1 MTRPIETALDVP
13 EARFFDIVPS
23 AISILDREMRIT
35 SVNET
40 FRRMFGDRVGRI
52 CHEVYK
58 GRSDVCVG
66 CPLVRTFKDGQ
77 VHVSEE
83 AVRTTTGETIL
94 VAVQTAPILDDSGN
108 IVGGMEV
115 ATDISKTTET
125 RQELVMLGQAMAGM
139 AHYIK
144 NILTG
149 LEGGVFVVEE
159 GLETGKEDLMRE
171 GWAMVRRN
179 IDRVTKLSHDQLYCA
194 RERPLTRSSAPVRD
208 LVCEAV
214 RLYRKKAATDEVEL
228 LISQDPRIGNGW
240 LDPEGF
246 FNLLTNL
253 ISNAVDACRF
263 ETDRTHH
270 WVQVAT
276 HLEPGGQLRLEVAD
290 NGRGIPKELC
300 GEVFSE
306 MFTTKGSGGTGL
318 GLLVVYRVVCAHRG
332 QITVLSEEGVGT
344 VFNIILPLGQENG
357 IR

>member
-1 MTRPIETALDVP
+1 MMLTSFGNSLAGGP
-13 EARFFDIVPS
+13 EIPAVRLFDIVPS
-23 AISILDREMRIT
+23 AISIQNRDMRIT
-35 SVNET
+35 AVNET
-40 FRRMFGDRVGRI
+40 FRRLFGDRVGEL
-52 CHEVYK
+52 CYDVYK

-66 CPLVRTFKDGQ
+66 CPLIKTFQDGEIHVGEETVRT
-77 VHVSEE
+77 VS
-83 AVRTTTGETIL
+83 GETIL
-94 VAVQTAPILDDSGN
+94 VAVQTAPIFDDDGR

-115 ATDISKTTET
+115 VTDISKTTEM

-144 NILTG
+144 NVLTG

-159 GLETGKEDLMRE
+159 GMEAGDEDLVQQ
-171 GWAMVRRN
+171 GWTMVRRN
-179 IDRVTKLSHDQLYCA
+179 IDRVMKLSRDQLYCA
-194 RERPLTRSSAPVRD
+194 RERPMERAPVPVKE

-214 RLYRKKAATDEVEL
+214 KLYEEKAASDGVEL
-228 LISQDPRIGNGW
+228 LISQDPQLETGW
-240 LDPEGF
+240 LDSEGF
-246 FNLLTNL
+246 YNLLTNL

-263 ETDRTHH
+263 ETSRERH
-270 WVQVAT
+270 WVQVST
-276 HLEPGGQLRLEVAD
+276 LLEPGGQLRLEVAD

-344 VFNIILPLGQENG
+344 VFTIILPLDK
-357 IR
+357 